1 MKSKWMRIPAL
12 CLALLLLRTAA
23 TVLSGAA
30 ELSVVFEENFDEYE
44 GDVNASATKLAT
56 FFHVDANAI
65 GDGYVRVEEDPSNG
79 NLYLKN
85 HVFTQVYSKTGI
97 RDPYE
102 FAMTVYEM
110 QGGHQAGVFFRAPAC
125 ECAYYEGDGGDP
137 DNQTSTGRSG
147 IWVFVYRDR
156 ISVNIKAF
164 DNSKPAKV
172 ANIYH
177 AFPLPEGSDYGKG
190 IELRIIDNGTDA
202 QIMADGTLVCTLKFS
217 EETGRKWTQ
226 NGIDRAIMLFKTVTM
241 LGADGA
247 EILTASDTYV
257 SATESTIGWATRV
270 ADMRIDNVRVL
281 MQTAQET
288 TGAAV
293 TDTEPES
300 TGSVSETEPDSTV
313 SATENV
319 TTAPVPASAGS
330 ETEEEAEPGTEAGT
344 TAGIITETVDDSLA
358 IWIMVAVMLVAVG
371 VTGGIVTAKKRRQE
385 KE

>member
-12 CLALLLLRTAA
+12 CLALLLLGTAA
-23 TVLSGAA
+23 TVLSGAG

-300 TGSVSETEPDSTV
+300 TGSVSETEPDSTA

-319 TTAPVPASAGS
+319 TTAPVPASTGS
-330 ETEEEAEPGTEAGT
+330 ETEEETGTEAGT

>member
-1 MKSKWMRIPAL
+1 
-12 CLALLLLRTAA
+12 
-23 TVLSGAA
+23 
-30 ELSVVFEENFDEYE
+30 
-44 GDVNASATKLAT
+44 
-56 FFHVDANAI
+56 
-65 GDGYVRVEEDPSNG
+65 
-79 NLYLKN
+79 
-85 HVFTQVYSKTGI
+85 
-97 RDPYE
+97 
-102 FAMTVYEM
+102 
-110 QGGHQAGVFFRAPAC
+110 
-125 ECAYYEGDGGDP
+125 
-137 DNQTSTGRSG
+137 
-147 IWVFVYRDR
+147 
-156 ISVNIKAF
+156 
-164 DNSKPAKV
+164 
-172 ANIYH
+172 
-177 AFPLPEGSDYGKG
+177 
-190 IELRIIDNGTDA
+190 
-202 QIMADGTLVCTLKFS
+202 MADGTLVCTLKFS

-300 TGSVSETEPDSTV
+300 TGSVSETEPDSTA
-313 SATENV
+313 SAAENV
-319 TTAPVPASAGS
+319 TTAPVPASTGS
-330 ETEEEAEPGTEAGT
+330 ETEEETGTEAGT

>member
-12 CLALLLLRTAA
+12 CLALLLLGTAA
-23 TVLSGAA
+23 TVLSGAG

-125 ECAYYEGDGGDP
+125 DCAYYEGDGGDP

-313 SATENV
+313 SAAENV
-319 TTAPVPASAGS
+319 TTAPVPASTGS
-330 ETEEEAEPGTEAGT
+330 ETEEETGTEAGT
-344 TAGIITETVDDSLA
+344 TAGIVTETVDDSLA

>member
-1 MKSKWMRIPAL
+1 MKSKWMRIPVL
-12 CLALLLLRTAA
+12 CLALLLLGTAA
-23 TVLSGAA
+23 TVLPGAA

-110 QGGHQAGVFFRAPAC
+110 QGGHQAGVFFRAPTC
-125 ECAYYEGDGGDP
+125 DCAYYEGDGGDP

-147 IWVFVYRDR
+147 IWVFVYQDR

-313 SATENV
+313 SAAENV
-319 TTAPVPASAGS
+319 TTAPVPASTGS
-330 ETEEEAEPGTEAGT
+330 ETEEETGTEAGT

-371 VTGGIVTAKKRRQE
+371 VTGGIVTTKKRRQE

>member
-1 MKSKWMRIPAL
+1 
-12 CLALLLLRTAA
+12 
-23 TVLSGAA
+23 
-30 ELSVVFEENFDEYE
+30 
-44 GDVNASATKLAT
+44 
-56 FFHVDANAI
+56 
-65 GDGYVRVEEDPSNG
+65 
-79 NLYLKN
+79 
-85 HVFTQVYSKTGI
+85 
-97 RDPYE
+97 
-102 FAMTVYEM
+102 
-110 QGGHQAGVFFRAPAC
+110 
-125 ECAYYEGDGGDP
+125 
-137 DNQTSTGRSG
+137 
-147 IWVFVYRDR
+147 
-156 ISVNIKAF
+156 
-164 DNSKPAKV
+164 
-172 ANIYH
+172 
-177 AFPLPEGSDYGKG
+177 
-190 IELRIIDNGTDA
+190 
-202 QIMADGTLVCTLKFS
+202 MADETLVCTLKFS

-300 TGSVSETEPDSTV
+300 TGSVSETEPDSTA

-319 TTAPVPASAGS
+319 TTAPVPASTGS
-330 ETEEEAEPGTEAGT
+330 ETEEETGTEAGT

>member
-1 MKSKWMRIPAL
+1 MKSKWMRIPVL
-12 CLALLLLRTAA
+12 CLALLLLGTAA
-23 TVLSGAA
+23 TVLPGAA

-110 QGGHQAGVFFRAPAC
+110 QDGHQAGVFFRAPAC

-147 IWVFVYRDR
+147 IWVFVYQDR

-226 NGIDRAIMLFKTVTM
+226 NGINRAIMLFKTVTM

-300 TGSVSETEPDSTV
+300 TGSVSETESDSTA
-313 SATENV
+313 SAAENV
-319 TTAPVPASAGS
+319 TTAPVPASTGS
-330 ETEEEAEPGTEAGT
+330 ETEEETGTEAGT
-344 TAGIITETVDDSLA
+344 AAGIITETVDDSLA

>member
-1 MKSKWMRIPAL
+1 
-12 CLALLLLRTAA
+12 
-23 TVLSGAA
+23 
-30 ELSVVFEENFDEYE
+30 
-44 GDVNASATKLAT
+44 
-56 FFHVDANAI
+56 
-65 GDGYVRVEEDPSNG
+65 
-79 NLYLKN
+79 
-85 HVFTQVYSKTGI
+85 
-97 RDPYE
+97 
-102 FAMTVYEM
+102 
-110 QGGHQAGVFFRAPAC
+110 
-125 ECAYYEGDGGDP
+125 
-137 DNQTSTGRSG
+137 
-147 IWVFVYRDR
+147 
-156 ISVNIKAF
+156 
-164 DNSKPAKV
+164 
-172 ANIYH
+172 
-177 AFPLPEGSDYGKG
+177 
-190 IELRIIDNGTDA
+190 
-202 QIMADGTLVCTLKFS
+202 
-217 EETGRKWTQ
+217 
-226 NGIDRAIMLFKTVTM
+226 MLFKTVTM

-330 ETEEEAEPGTEAGT
+330 ETEEETEPGTEAGT

>member
-12 CLALLLLRTAA
+12 CLALLLLGTAA

-147 IWVFVYRDR
+147 IWVFVYPDR

-202 QIMADGTLVCTLKFS
+202 QIMADGTLVCTLYFS
-217 EETGRKWTQ
+217 EETGRRWTQ

-300 TGSVSETEPDSTV
+300 TGSVSETEPDSTA

-319 TTAPVPASAGS
+319 TTAPVPASTGS
-330 ETEEEAEPGTEAGT
+330 ETEEETGTEAGT
-344 TAGIITETVDDSLA
+344 NAGIVTETVDDSLA

>member
-12 CLALLLLRTAA
+12 CLALLLLGTAA
-23 TVLSGAA
+23 TVLPGAA

-319 TTAPVPASAGS
+319 TTAPVPASTGS
-330 ETEEEAEPGTEAGT
+330 ETEETGTEAGT

>member
-12 CLALLLLRTAA
+12 CLALLLLGTAA

-137 DNQTSTGRSG
+137 DNQISTGHSG

-319 TTAPVPASAGS
+319 TTAPVPASTGS
-330 ETEEEAEPGTEAGT
+330 ETEEETGTEART

>member
-12 CLALLLLRTAA
+12 CLALLLLGTAA
-23 TVLSGAA
+23 TVLPGAA

-85 HVFTQVYSKTGI
+85 HVFLRRCTVKTGI

-202 QIMADGTLVCTLKFS
+202 QIMADGTLVCTLNFS

-281 MQTAQET
+281 MQTAQGDDRRSRHGHR
-288 TGAAV
+288 TGKHRLRIG
-293 TDTEPES
+293 D
-300 TGSVSETEPDSTV
+300 
-313 SATENV
+313 
-319 TTAPVPASAGS
+319 
-330 ETEEEAEPGTEAGT
+330 GTRQHGFCYGERHNGT
-344 TAGIITETVDDSLA
+344 RSRLHRIGD
-358 IWIMVAVMLVAVG
+358 
-371 VTGGIVTAKKRRQE
+371 GGGDRNRSRDNCRNHYGNG
-385 KE
+385 

>member
-1 MKSKWMRIPAL
+1 MRIL
-12 CLALLLLRTAA
+12 VTDGMDKTAM
-23 TVLSGAA
+23 A
-30 ELSVVFEENFDEYE
+30 ELREMGHEVVEQFYEPDQLGKALRDFD
-44 GDVNASATKLAT
+44 V
-56 FFHVDANAI
+56 VV
-65 GDGYVRVEEDPSNG
+65 VR
-79 NLYLKN
+79 
-85 HVFTQVYSKTGI
+85 SKTKVRANHIDEAKGSQLKLIIRGGVGVDNIDVDYAKANGI
-97 RDPYE
+97 DVKNTPKASSQSVAE
-102 FAMTVYEM
+102 LAM
-110 QGGHQAGVFFRAPAC
+110 GHMFSCARYISIAGHTMR
-125 ECAYYEGDGGDP
+125 EDKWEK
-137 DNQTSTGRSG
+137 
-147 IWVFVYRDR
+147 
-156 ISVNIKAF
+156 KA
-164 DNSKPAKV
+164 
-172 ANIYH
+172 
-177 AFPLPEGSDYGKG
+177 YGKG

-319 TTAPVPASAGS
+319 TTAPVPTSTGS
-330 ETEEEAEPGTEAGT
+330 ETEEETGTEAGT

>member
-1 MKSKWMRIPAL
+1 MR
-12 CLALLLLRTAA
+12 LLR
-23 TVLSGAA
+23 
-30 ELSVVFEENFDEYE
+30 
-44 GDVNASATKLAT
+44 
-56 FFHVDANAI
+56 
-65 GDGYVRVEEDPSNG
+65 
-79 NLYLKN
+79 
-85 HVFTQVYSKTGI
+85 
-97 RDPYE
+97 
-102 FAMTVYEM
+102 
-110 QGGHQAGVFFRAPAC
+110 
-125 ECAYYEGDGGDP
+125 GDGGDP

-247 EILTASDTYV
+247 EILTVSDTYV

-300 TGSVSETEPDSTV
+300 TGSVSETEPDSTA

-319 TTAPVPASAGS
+319 TTAPVPASTGS
-330 ETEEEAEPGTEAGT
+330 ETEEETGTEAGT

>member
-12 CLALLLLRTAA
+12 CLALLLLGTAA
-23 TVLSGAA
+23 TVLPGAA

-147 IWVFVYRDR
+147 IWVFVYQDR

-190 IELRIIDNGTDA
+190 IELKGKTLGIVGLGHIGAKVASIAREFGMDVFAFTSKNSIDLPDYIQKT
-202 QIMADGTLVCTLKFS
+202 TLEGLFGVSDILTLHCPLTPDTHELINARTLARMKRGALLVN
-217 EETGRKWTQ
+217 TGRGPLVNEADVAEALASGQ
-226 NGIDRAIMLFKTVTM
+226 LGGY
-241 LGADGA
+241 GADVMCSEPPA
-247 EILTASDTYV
+247 ADNPLFAQPNAFITHHLAWASLEARQRLLNATFEIIRAFQD
-257 SATESTIGWATRV
+257 GHPQ
-270 ADMRIDNVRVL
+270 NVVN
-281 MQTAQET
+281 
-288 TGAAV
+288 
-293 TDTEPES
+293 P
-300 TGSVSETEPDSTV
+300 
-313 SATENV
+313 
-319 TTAPVPASAGS
+319 
-330 ETEEEAEPGTEAGT
+330 
-344 TAGIITETVDDSLA
+344 
-358 IWIMVAVMLVAVG
+358 
-371 VTGGIVTAKKRRQE
+371 
-385 KE
+385 